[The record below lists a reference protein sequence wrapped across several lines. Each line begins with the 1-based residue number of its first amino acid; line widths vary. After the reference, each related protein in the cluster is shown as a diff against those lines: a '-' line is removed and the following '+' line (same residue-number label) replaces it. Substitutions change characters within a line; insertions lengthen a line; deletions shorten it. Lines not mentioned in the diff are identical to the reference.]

1 MQNSSDPVPA
11 IVEREA
17 TGEILDIFQDIKE
30 ITGADV
36 VNLVWRH
43 LAITPGALQNLWK
56 MLRPIYASG
65 AVLAEAKQF
74 RCNLKLPELPTISEN
89 ALRACGVDK
98 LGQRNIKNILNS
110 YNRTNSINLIGL
122 SAALAYLNKDEGIQT
137 ANLISTSEEPLLPL
151 PPLPPIS
158 DLDHH
163 IRQLVGCL
171 NDICEEDGTIVAS
184 MYRHLAYWP
193 GYLGLVY
200 TALSPYSSD
209 GNMKCIINLVRSEA
223 RSIGARLS
231 SQLEPL
237 ESTVSKETVEIIRSV
252 LMLFI
257 KHPLSKM
264 AVICGA
270 LSLATP
276 AVK

>member
-223 RSIGARLS
+223 RSIGAGLS

>member
-1 MQNSSDPVPA
+1 MINGSDPVPA
-11 IVEREA
+11 ISEREA
-17 TGEILDIFQDIKE
+17 TGEILEIFQDIKE

-36 VNLVWRH
+36 VNLIWRH
-43 LAITPGALQNLWK
+43 LAITPGALQSLWK

-74 RCNLKLPELPTISEN
+74 RCNLKLPELPIISEN
-89 ALRACGVDK
+89 ALWACGVDK
-98 LGQRNIKNILNS
+98 LGQLNIKNILNS

-122 SAALAYLNKDEGIQT
+122 SAALAYFDKDERVQR
-137 ANLISTSEEPLLPL
+137 ANLIPTSDEPLLPL
-151 PPLPPIS
+151 PPLPSIS
-158 DLDHH
+158 DLDNH
-163 IRQLVGCL
+163 IRELVGCL
-171 NDICEEDGTIVAS
+171 NNICEEDGTIVAS

-193 GYLGLVY
+193 GYLGLIY
-200 TALSPYSSD
+200 TVLSPYSSD
-209 GNMKCIINLVRSEA
+209 ENMRSIINLVRSDA
-223 RSIGARLS
+223 RSIGAGLS

-237 ESTVSKETVEIIRSV
+237 ESTVSKETVKIIRSV

>member
-1 MQNSSDPVPA
+1 MNTFK
-11 IVEREA
+11 R
-17 TGEILDIFQDIKE
+17 IFQDIKE

-36 VNLVWRH
+36 VNLIWRH

-171 NDICEEDGTIVAS
+171 NNICEEDGTIVAS

-223 RSIGARLS
+223 RSIGAGLS